1 MLELML
7 YEGQALKITLYYHF
21 SEEEDGVH
29 TTIRDALHNE
39 TWELEIQESVE
50 EAASIIFDYRETLE
64 KIVELASSL
73 D

>member
-1 MLELML
+1 ML
-7 YEGQALKITLYYHF
+7 YEGQALKIALYYHF

-39 TWELEIQESVE
+39 TWELEIQESIE
-50 EAASIIFDYRETLE
+50 EAAQIVFEYRETLE

>member
-7 YEGQALKITLYYHF
+7 YEGQSFKIALYYRF

-39 TWELEIQESVE
+39 TWELAVQKSVD
-50 EAASIIFDYRETLE
+50 EAEALVSEYRSTLE
-64 KIVELASSL
+64 KNCRARAQS
-73 D
+73 

>member
-7 YEGQALKITLYYHF
+7 YEGQALKIALYYRF
-21 SEEEDGVH
+21 SEEDGVH

-39 TWELEIQESVE
+39 TWELPVQKSIE
-50 EAASIIFDYRETLE
+50 EAASIIFNYRETLE

>member
-7 YEGQALKITLYYHF
+7 YEGQAIKIALYYRF
-21 SEEEDGVH
+21 SEEEDGVR

-39 TWELEIQESVE
+39 TWELSVQKSVDEAELFIQE
-50 EAASIIFDYRETLE
+50 YRSTLE
-64 KIVELASSL
+64 KIVELTSSL

>member
-7 YEGQALKITLYYHF
+7 YEGQALKLALYYRF

-39 TWELEIQESVE
+39 TWELPVQKSVD
-50 EAASIIFDYRETLE
+50 EAETLVSDYRSTLE

>member
-7 YEGQALKITLYYHF
+7 YEGQAIKIALYYRF
-21 SEEEDGVH
+21 SEEEDGVR

-39 TWELEIQESVE
+39 TWEIPVQKSID
-50 EAASIIFDYRETLE
+50 EAETLVSDYRSTLE

>member
-7 YEGQALKITLYYHF
+7 YEGQALKIALYYRF

-39 TWELEIQESVE
+39 TWELPVQKSVD
-50 EAASIIFDYRETLE
+50 EAETLVSDYRSTLE